1 MFLRIRAERG
11 PKPAAA
17 RRIAY
22 AAAVAAVALTACSTD
37 NPLDLRPGVDLG
49 TQTSSLA
56 PDPVG
61 MDAVE
66 TYEPQPEQTYLDQ
79 SSSDGSYGMAAEPE
93 PDAGGG
99 DPSMVWQ
106 TGAATAGQEQ
116 TAVSGGMDPELG
128 AGDDAAS
135 PDAVD
140 PYAVNPAL
148 ARSDGG
154 AIDPYAV
161 NPELA
166 GNGQPVRTAALTRSL
181 NPANE
186 PFGAASDEESY
197 SEPANIMPADEVDCR
212 NELKRLRVAYED
224 LDPIRG
230 GGACGI
236 EHPVKV
242 HSIGSVKMQPAATLR
257 CEMAAAFAAWTVKE
271 LVPAAKRR
279 YLSGVKTIHQ
289 ASSYSCRNVRR
300 SGTMSEHGKGNALD
314 IGRIELNSG
323 RDIDVEKPGLFAW
336 RTKGFLN
343 SVRSDGCDY
352 FTTVLGPGYD
362 WDHRNHFHFDLRQ
375 RRGGYRACK

>member
-37 NPLDLRPGVDLG
+37 NPLDLRPDVDLG

-56 PDPVG
+56 PEPAG

-66 TYEPQPEQTYLDQ
+66 TYGSQPEQTYVDQ
-79 SSSDGSYGMAAEPE
+79 SSTEGSYGMAAEPE

-106 TGAATAGQEQ
+106 TGAQPAGREH
-116 TAVSGGMDPELG
+116 ASSEVDPELG
-128 AGDDAAS
+128 GGDVAAS
-135 PDAVD
+135 PGTVD
-140 PYAVNPAL
+140 PYAVNPDL
-148 ARSDGG
+148 AQSGGG

-161 NPELA
+161 NPALA
-166 GNGQPVRTAALTRSL
+166 GNGRPVRTAALTRSL
-181 NPANE
+181 NPANG
-186 PFGAASDEESY
+186 PYGAASDEDNY
-197 SEPANIMPADEVDCR
+197 GQQPNVMPADEIDCR
-212 NELKRLRVAYED
+212 NELKRLRVVYQD

-230 GGACGI
+230 GGSCGI
-236 EHPVKV
+236 EHPVKI

-257 CEMAAAFAAWTVKE
+257 CEMAAAFAAWTVNE